1 MDFVPASAKFLRKN
15 DGYAFDSASGCDHLR
30 FIDWLVKR
38 ETDFHKILRI
48 SKRVLF
54 QIYLGASLFKKLR
67 NRRLRF
73 CLQALARRAYFFG
86 MHTCEKIYTDIPIG
100 HVQHRHPGHCS
111 FVHGHNWSLTLT
123 FACEELDPLGFVI
136 DFGGIKFINQ
146 WISEHLDHACMFAES
161 DTEGLKMLAAF
172 PRLFKPYILENCSA
186 EGLATHLFDVF
197 DALVRKE
204 SAGRAWLKSI
214 KVGEDSKN
222 FAYFEK

>member
-1 MDFVPASAKFLRKN
+1 MTPSGFPAFPRGNAKTPSAPKSEGVFAFFSAVFLRVN
-15 DGYAFDSASGCDHLR
+15 ARGDS
-30 FIDWLVKR
+30 
-38 ETDFHKILRI
+38 
-48 SKRVLF
+48 
-54 QIYLGASLFKKLR
+54 
-67 NRRLRF
+67 
-73 CLQALARRAYFFG
+73 CLQGADASSYFSRF

-123 FACEELDPLGFVI
+123 FACEELDHLGFVI
-136 DFGGIKFINQ
+136 DFGGIKFISQ
-146 WISEHLDHACMFAES
+146 WISEHLDHACLFAKS
-161 DTEGLKMLAAF
+161 DAEGLKMLAAF
-172 PRLFKPYILENCSA
+172 PHLFKPYILDNCSA

-204 SAGRAWLKSI
+204 SANRARLKSI